1 MERRKMDSFWSVRK
15 MTKEEMEKE
24 LELEE
29 RDFKFKIIERLSGF
43 TIFALSIV
51 FGFGLFCLVGVLGM
65 LTFKFMLLC
74 YGILF

>member
-1 MERRKMDSFWSVRK
+1 

-29 RDFKFKIIERLSGF
+29 RDFKFKIIERLSGS

-51 FGFGLFCLVGVLGM
+51 LGFGLFCFVGVLSM